1 MGVSFIERKA
11 SDDMHKHTYKH
22 KRKYTYMYTQ
32 HVSVVRVIWRL

>member
-11 SDDMHKHTYKH
+11 SDDKHKHTHKH
-22 KRKYTYMYTQ
+22 KRKYTYTYTQ